1 MLEDTVINC
10 RCYFFL
16 MSDEERDLMEL
27 KSEYLN
33 TRDPELQKNII
44 TDITKYGKKGEE
56 TLRNIEKTEINPE
69 LEEYIRDAI
78 DRMSGRS

>member
-1 MLEDTVINC
+1 
-10 RCYFFL
+10 

-44 TDITKYGKKGEE
+44 TDIAKYGKKGEE
-56 TLRNIEKTEINPE
+56 TLRDIEKTEINPE

>member
-1 MLEDTVINC
+1 
-10 RCYFFL
+10 

-44 TDITKYGKKGEE
+44 TDIIKYGKMGEE
-56 TLRNIEKTEINPE
+56 RLGTSKRLK
-69 LEEYIRDAI
+69 
-78 DRMSGRS
+78 

>member
-1 MLEDTVINC
+1 
-10 RCYFFL
+10 

-44 TDITKYGKKGEE
+44 TDIIKYGKMGEE
-56 TLRNIEKTEINPE
+56 TLKDIEKTEINPE

>member
-1 MLEDTVINC
+1 
-10 RCYFFL
+10 

-27 KSEYLN
+27 ESEYLN

-44 TDITKYGKKGEE
+44 TDIIKYGKMGEE
-56 TLRNIEKTEINPE
+56 TLKDIEKTEINPE